1 METNKSILVYGE
13 VEKGKLASI
22 TTELLGIGRKLA
34 NELSQELGIVLIGD
48 KVNNLAQEVIAF
60 GADKVY
66 TGEDASLER
75 YNSDACT
82 TIAANLCRKIL
93 PEIIL
98 FGQTDIGRDL
108 APRLAGRLQGG
119 LAMDCLE
126 LAVDKDTRLLKAT
139 RPVFGGNA
147 LATVVSKSA
156 RPQMATIRSRTMS
169 PAERDD
175 SRKGEVILLD
185 IAIDPSLIKVKVVE
199 QVEEKTEG
207 IKLEDAQVVVS
218 GGRGIGSADNYKM
231 LWELARLF
239 EGAVGGTR
247 VACEQGWLPMTN
259 QVGQTGK
266 IVSPK
271 LYIAVALSGAMQ
283 HIAGCSG
290 SKCIVAIN
298 KDPDANIFKV
308 AHYGIVGDFKE
319 AIPGLIEKF
328 KELLAK

>member
-1 METNKSILVYGE
+1 MDANKGILIYGE
-13 VEKGKLASI
+13 VDKGKLAPI

-34 NELSQELGIVLIGD
+34 NELGQELAVLLLGNKIGD
-48 KVNNLAQEVIAF
+48 LAQEAITF

-66 TGEDASLER
+66 VGNADLLEQ
-75 YNSDACT
+75 YNSDAYT
-82 TIAANLCRKIL
+82 AIAANLCKKLAPDIL
-93 PEIIL
+93 L
-98 FGQTDIGRDL
+98 LGQTDSGRDL

-126 LAVDKDTRLLKAT
+126 LAIDKETRLLRAT

-156 RPQMATIRSRTMS
+156 RPQMATIRSRTMA
-169 PAERDD
+169 PAERDA
-175 SRKGEVILLD
+175 SRKGEVIPVD
-185 IAIDPSLIKVKVVE
+185 VTIDPSVIKVKVVE
-199 QVEEKTEG
+199 QVEEKAEG

-218 GGRGIGSADNYKM
+218 GGRGIGSIENYKM

-239 EGAVGGTR
+239 DGAVGGTR
-247 VACEQGWLPMTN
+247 AACEQGWVSMTR
-259 QVGQTGK
+259 QIGQTGK

-271 LYIAVALSGAMQ
+271 LYIAIALSGAMQ
-283 HIAGCSG
+283 HITGCSG
-290 SKCIVAIN
+290 AKCIVAIN

-319 AIPGLIEKF
+319 AVPGLIEKF

>member
-1 METNKSILVYGE
+1 MDANKGILIYGE
-13 VEKGKLASI
+13 VDKGKLASI

-34 NELSQELGIVLIGD
+34 NELGQELAVLLLGNKIGD
-48 KVNNLAQEVIAF
+48 LAQEAITF

-66 TGEDASLER
+66 VGNADMLEQF
-75 YNSDACT
+75 NSDAHT
-82 TIAANLCRKIL
+82 AIAANLCKKLTPDIL
-93 PEIIL
+93 L
-98 FGQTDIGRDL
+98 LGQTDSGRDL

-119 LAMDCLE
+119 LAMDCIE
-126 LAVDKDTRLLKAT
+126 LSVDKETGLLHAT

-156 RPQMATIRSRTMS
+156 RPQMATIRSRTMA
-169 PAERDD
+169 PAERDA
-175 SRKGEVILLD
+175 SRKGEVIPVD
-185 IAIDPSLIKVKVVE
+185 VTIDPSAIKVKVVE
-199 QVEEKTEG
+199 QVEEKAEG

-218 GGRGIGSADNYKM
+218 GGRGIGSVENYKM

-239 EGAVGGTR
+239 DGAVGGTR
-247 VACEQGWLPMTN
+247 AACEQGWVSMTR
-259 QVGQTGK
+259 QIGQTGK

-271 LYIAVALSGAMQ
+271 LYIAIALSGAMQ
-283 HIAGCSG
+283 HITGCSG
-290 SKCIVAIN
+290 AKCIVAIN

-319 AIPGLIEKF
+319 AVPGLIEKF

>member
-1 METNKSILVYGE
+1 MDTNKGILLYGE
-13 VEKGKLASI
+13 VENGKLASI

-34 NELSQELGIVLIGD
+34 NELGQELGIILVGGKISG
-48 KVNNLAQEVIAF
+48 LAQDAIAL

-66 TGEDASLER
+66 IGEDDLLER

-82 TIAANLCRKIL
+82 IITANLCRKIL
-93 PEIIL
+93 PDIL
-98 FGQTDIGRDL
+98 LLGQTDVGRDL

-126 LAVDKDTRLLKAT
+126 LAVDKETGLLQAT

-156 RPQMATIRSRTMS
+156 RPQMATIRSRTMA
-169 PAERDD
+169 PAERDA
-175 SRKGEVILLD
+175 SRQGEVIPLD
-185 IAIDPSLIKVKVVE
+185 VAIDPSEIKVKVVE
-199 QVEEKTEG
+199 EVEETTEG

-218 GGRGIGSADNYKM
+218 GGRGIGSADNFKM
-231 LWELARLF
+231 LWELAQLF
-239 EGAVGGTR
+239 DGAVGGTR
-247 VACEQGWLPMTN
+247 AACEQGWLPMTR
-259 QVGQTGK
+259 QIGQTGK

-271 LYIAVALSGAMQ
+271 LYIAIALSGAMQ

-290 SKCIVAIN
+290 AKCIVAIN

-319 AIPGLIEKF
+319 AMPGLIEKF
-328 KELLAK
+328 KELMAK

>member
-1 METNKSILVYGE
+1 MDTNKSILLYGE

-22 TTELLGIGRKLA
+22 TTELLGAGRKLA
-34 NELSQELGIVLIGD
+34 NELGRELGIILIG
-48 KVNNLAQEVIAF
+48 KQISSLAQEAIAL

-66 TGEDASLER
+66 LGEADSLER
-75 YNSDACT
+75 YDSDTCT
-82 TIAANLCRKIL
+82 AVVANLCQKIL
-93 PEIIL
+93 PDIML
-98 FGQTDIGRDL
+98 LGQTDVGRDL

-119 LAMDCLE
+119 LAMDCVE
-126 LAVDKDTRLLKAT
+126 MAADKTTGLLQAT

-147 LATVVSKSA
+147 LATVVSRAA
-156 RPQMATIRSRTMS
+156 RPQMATIRSRTMA
-169 PAERDD
+169 PTQPDA
-175 SRKGEVILLD
+175 SRKGVVIPLD
-185 IAIDPSLIKVKVVE
+185 ITIDPSILKVKVIEQIEETVE
-199 QVEEKTEG
+199 GV
-207 IKLEDAQVVVS
+207 KLEDAQVVVS
-218 GGRGIGSADNYKM
+218 GGRGIGSNENFKM

-239 EGAVGGTR
+239 DGAVGGTR
-247 VACEQGWLPMTN
+247 VACEQGWLPMTH

-271 LYIAVALSGAMQ
+271 LYIAVALSGSMQ

-319 AIPGLIEKF
+319 AVPGLIGKF
-328 KELLAK
+328 KELLGK

>member
-1 METNKSILVYGE
+1 MP
-13 VEKGKLASI
+13 
-22 TTELLGIGRKLA
+22 
-34 NELSQELGIVLIGD
+34 
-48 KVNNLAQEVIAF
+48 
-60 GADKVY
+60 
-66 TGEDASLER
+66 
-75 YNSDACT
+75 T
-82 TIAANLCRKIL
+82 TITANLCRKIL
-93 PEIIL
+93 PDIL
-98 FGQTDIGRDL
+98 LLGQTDIGRDL

-126 LAVDKDTRLLKAT
+126 LAVDKETRLLRAT

-147 LATVVSKSA
+147 LATLITKSA
-156 RPQMATIRSRTMS
+156 RPQMATIRSRTMA
-169 PAERDD
+169 PAERDA
-175 SRKGEVILLD
+175 SRKGEVIPLD
-185 IAIDPSLIKVKVVE
+185 VTIDPLVIKVKVVE

-218 GGRGIGSADNYKM
+218 GGRGIGSIDNFKM

-239 EGAVGGTR
+239 DGAVGGTR
-247 VACEQGWLPMTN
+247 VACEQGWLSMTH

-271 LYIAVALSGAMQ
+271 LYIAIALSGAMQ

-308 AHYGIVGDFKE
+308 AHYGIVGDYKE
-319 AIPGLIEKF
+319 AMPGLIEKF
-328 KELLAK
+328 KELLVK